1 MFSRISTVPAST
13 SVHDSLELT
22 ALLEDL
28 EMTDLVP
35 ILRRLPRVG
44 SVVSLRRLV
53 GYYGLPPNTN
63 AWASLCF
70 RDISLGQRAKLE
82 EWMAN
87 GGPAVASPWR
97 RRCVI
102 CKCSE
107 DTITKRGGP
116 DVDYFDGAASG
127 AYADGDLICRSC
139 IFKCAPCSPYESQNH
154 LICGGCGY
162 SEFLAELFGR
172 GKFYEQVTGTPTH
185 VFQEEL
191 VKLNRNGDIRC
202 RGCQMVEAGEETAIE
217 ETAIEETTSG
227 GVGDIDDLDPVVWV
241 VPEDLDWLVSS
252 DDEDPY
258 VGELE
263 LAEENEDNGGEQAVR
278 IKETVQNIGEVMFD
292 IREKLTEGEYLQ
304 IMNGLQS
311 ITNEMNH

>member
-1 MFSRISTVPAST
+1 MFSRISTVPASA

-44 SVVSLRRLV
+44 SVASLRRLV
-53 GYYGLPPNTN
+53 GDHGIPPNTN
-63 AWASLCF
+63 VWLCLC
-70 RDISLGQRAKLE
+70 RDISQEQKTKLE
-82 EWMAN
+82 EWMGN
-87 GGPAVASPWR
+87 GGPAVACSWR

-107 DTITKRGGP
+107 DTITKRGGAALRP
-116 DVDYFDGAASG
+116 EEPFCVDYFDGPES
-127 AYADGDLICRSC
+127 GDLICRSC
-139 IFKCAPCSPYESQNH
+139 TLKCAPCSPEESRNH
-154 LICGGCGY
+154 LICGGCGF
-162 SEFLAELFGR
+162 SEKLAELSWK
-172 GKFYEQVTGTPTH
+172 GKFYEQIVGTPAH
-185 VFQEEL
+185 VFREEL

-202 RGCQMVEAGEETAIE
+202 RECHAVEAGEEVTIE
-217 ETAIEETTSG
+217 DAER
-227 GVGDIDDLDPVVWV
+227 DLDPVDWV
-241 VPEDLDWLVSS
+241 VPS
-252 DDEDPY
+252 DDEDPH